1 MLSDNIKILRK
12 KKGYSQETLAEQLH
26 VVRQTISKWEKGISV
41 PDAVMLDRM
50 AELFE
55 VPVSV
60 LLGGGLEVEEE
71 QPSEL
76 NEIAQQLAVLNDQLV
91 QQAVRR
97 RKVIRYAFVGVFAAI
112 FVLIGAAIGLRVYTE
127 SQLRDEA
134 SLRTVRYECTL
145 DGESYVYEASYNSQ
159 YQILYEGGDAWISNH
174 VRPEQYEDVNVLS
187 AQMQDYFEEKGGT
200 CTIIDKIRKS
210 FVLLYFLW
218 FWVFYLPG
226 NSSLLI

>member
-174 VRPEQYEDVNVLS
+174 VRPEQCEDANVLS

-200 CTIIDKIRKS
+200 CTIIDKN
-210 FVLLYFLW
+210 
-218 FWVFYLPG
+218 P
-226 NSSLLI
+226 

>member
-71 QPSEL
+71 QPLEL
-76 NEIAQQLAVLNDQLV
+76 YEIAQQLAVLNDQLV

-200 CTIIDKIRKS
+200 CTIIDEN
-210 FVLLYFLW
+210 
-218 FWVFYLPG
+218 P
-226 NSSLLI
+226 

>member
-97 RKVIRYAFVGVFAAI
+97 RKVIRYALGGVFAAI

-200 CTIIDKIRKS
+200 CTIIDEN
-210 FVLLYFLW
+210 
-218 FWVFYLPG
+218 P
-226 NSSLLI
+226 

>member
-26 VVRQTISKWEKGISV
+26 VVRQTISKWEKGTSV

-200 CTIIDKIRKS
+200 CTIIDEN
-210 FVLLYFLW
+210 
-218 FWVFYLPG
+218 P
-226 NSSLLI
+226 

>member
-145 DGESYVYEASYNSQ
+145 DGESYVYEASYHSQ

-200 CTIIDKIRKS
+200 CTIIDKN
-210 FVLLYFLW
+210 
-218 FWVFYLPG
+218 P
-226 NSSLLI
+226 

>member
-1 MLSDNIKILRK
+1 
-12 KKGYSQETLAEQLH
+12 
-26 VVRQTISKWEKGISV
+26 
-41 PDAVMLDRM
+41 MLDRM

-145 DGESYVYEASYNSQ
+145 DGNHMYMKLPITVSIRSCTRAAMPGFEPCAAGAVRGCECAV
-159 YQILYEGGDAWISNH
+159 GADAGLL
-174 VRPEQYEDVNVLS
+174 R
-187 AQMQDYFEEKGGT
+187 
-200 CTIIDKIRKS
+200 RKRR
-210 FVLLYFLW
+210 
-218 FWVFYLPG
+218 
-226 NSSLLI
+226 NMHDH

>member
-1 MLSDNIKILRK
+1 
-12 KKGYSQETLAEQLH
+12 
-26 VVRQTISKWEKGISV
+26 
-41 PDAVMLDRM
+41 MLDRM

-60 LLGGGLEVEEE
+60 LLGGVLEVEEE

-200 CTIIDKIRKS
+200 CTIIDEN
-210 FVLLYFLW
+210 
-218 FWVFYLPG
+218 P
-226 NSSLLI
+226 

>member
-112 FVLIGAAIGLRVYTE
+112 FVLIGLRVDTD

-200 CTIIDKIRKS
+200 CTIIDEN
-210 FVLLYFLW
+210 
-218 FWVFYLPG
+218 P
-226 NSSLLI
+226 

>member
-71 QPSEL
+71 EPSEL

-97 RKVIRYAFVGVFAAI
+97 RKVIRYAFIGVFAAI
-112 FVLIGAAIGLRVYTE
+112 FVLIGTAIGLRVYTE

-159 YQILYEGGDAWISNH
+159 FQILYEGGDAWISNH
-174 VRPEQYEDVNVLS
+174 VQPEQYEDVNVLS

-200 CTIIDKIRKS
+200 CTIIDEN
-210 FVLLYFLW
+210 
-218 FWVFYLPG
+218 P
-226 NSSLLI
+226 

>member
-134 SLRTVRYECTL
+134 SLRTVRYECML

-174 VRPEQYEDVNVLS
+174 VRPEQYEDVNVLL

-200 CTIIDKIRKS
+200 CTIIDEN
-210 FVLLYFLW
+210 
-218 FWVFYLPG
+218 P
-226 NSSLLI
+226 

>member
-1 MLSDNIKILRK
+1 
-12 KKGYSQETLAEQLH
+12 
-26 VVRQTISKWEKGISV
+26 
-41 PDAVMLDRM
+41 MLDRM

-134 SLRTVRYECTL
+134 SLRTVRYECPL

-200 CTIIDKIRKS
+200 CTIIDKN
-210 FVLLYFLW
+210 
-218 FWVFYLPG
+218 P
-226 NSSLLI
+226 

>member
-41 PDAVMLDRM
+41 PDAMMLDRM

-55 VPVSV
+55 VPMSV

-174 VRPEQYEDVNVLS
+174 VRPEQYENVNVLS

-200 CTIIDKIRKS
+200 CTIIDEN
-210 FVLLYFLW
+210 
-218 FWVFYLPG
+218 P
-226 NSSLLI
+226 

>member
-76 NEIAQQLAVLNDQLV
+76 NKIAQQLAVLNDQLV

-200 CTIIDKIRKS
+200 CTIIDEN
-210 FVLLYFLW
+210 
-218 FWVFYLPG
+218 P
-226 NSSLLI
+226 

>member
-12 KKGYSQETLAEQLH
+12 KKGYSQETMAEQLH

-60 LLGGGLEVEEE
+60 LLGGRLEVEEE

-174 VRPEQYEDVNVLS
+174 VQPEQYEDVNVLS
-187 AQMQDYFEEKGGT
+187 AQMQGYFEEKGGT
-200 CTIIDKIRKS
+200 CTIIDEN
-210 FVLLYFLW
+210 
-218 FWVFYLPG
+218 P
-226 NSSLLI
+226 

>member
-1 MLSDNIKILRK
+1 
-12 KKGYSQETLAEQLH
+12 
-26 VVRQTISKWEKGISV
+26 
-41 PDAVMLDRM
+41 MLDRM

-187 AQMQDYFEEKGGT
+187 ARFRSTRVPDGYFSGA
-200 CTIIDKIRKS
+200 IRK
-210 FVLLYFLW
+210 VTAL
-218 FWVFYLPG
+218 
-226 NSSLLI
+226 SLLAGELYNWTVLVSVSFGVMWI

>member
-159 YQILYEGGDAWISNH
+159 YQIMYEGGDAWISNN

-200 CTIIDKIRKS
+200 CTIID
-210 FVLLYFLW
+210 
-218 FWVFYLPG
+218 
-226 NSSLLI
+226 

>member
-60 LLGGGLEVEEE
+60 LLGGRLEVEEE

-159 YQILYEGGDAWISNH
+159 FQILYEGGDAWISNH

-200 CTIIDKIRKS
+200 CTIIDEN
-210 FVLLYFLW
+210 
-218 FWVFYLPG
+218 P
-226 NSSLLI
+226 

>member
-26 VVRQTISKWEKGISV
+26 VVRQTISKWEKGTSV

-174 VRPEQYEDVNVLS
+174 VQPEQYEDVNVLS

-200 CTIIDKIRKS
+200 CKIIDEN
-210 FVLLYFLW
+210 
-218 FWVFYLPG
+218 P
-226 NSSLLI
+226 

>member
-1 MLSDNIKILRK
+1 MLSDNIKMLRK
-12 KKGYSQETLAEQLH
+12 KNGYSQETLADQLH

-60 LLGGGLEVEEE
+60 LLGGGPEVEEE

-112 FVLIGAAIGLRVYTE
+112 FVLIGTAIALRVYTE
-127 SQLRDEA
+127 SKLRDEA

-145 DGESYVYEASYNSQ
+145 DGEAYVYEASYNSQ

-174 VRPEQYEDVNVLS
+174 VQPEQYEDVNVLS

-200 CTIIDKIRKS
+200 CTIIDEN
-210 FVLLYFLW
+210 
-218 FWVFYLPG
+218 P
-226 NSSLLI
+226 

>member
-50 AELFE
+50 TELFE

-71 QPSEL
+71 EPSEL

-97 RKVIRYAFVGVFAAI
+97 RKVIRYAFIGVFAAI
-112 FVLIGAAIGLRVYTE
+112 FVLIGTAIGLRVYTE

-159 YQILYEGGDAWISNH
+159 FQILYEGGDAWISNH
-174 VRPEQYEDVNVLS
+174 VQPEQYEDVNVLS

-200 CTIIDKIRKS
+200 CTIIDEN
-210 FVLLYFLW
+210 
-218 FWVFYLPG
+218 P
-226 NSSLLI
+226 

>member
-12 KKGYSQETLAEQLH
+12 KKGYSQETLTEQLH

-200 CTIIDKIRKS
+200 CTIIDEN
-210 FVLLYFLW
+210 
-218 FWVFYLPG
+218 P
-226 NSSLLI
+226 

>member
-112 FVLIGAAIGLRVYTE
+112 FVLIGTAIALRVYTE
-127 SQLRDEA
+127 SKLRDEA

-200 CTIIDKIRKS
+200 CTIIDKN
-210 FVLLYFLW
+210 
-218 FWVFYLPG
+218 P
-226 NSSLLI
+226 

>member
-26 VVRQTISKWEKGISV
+26 VVRQTISKWETGSSV

-112 FVLIGAAIGLRVYTE
+112 FVLIGAAIGLRGYTE

-174 VRPEQYEDVNVLS
+174 VQPEQYEDVNVLS

-200 CTIIDKIRKS
+200 CTIIDEN
-210 FVLLYFLW
+210 
-218 FWVFYLPG
+218 P
-226 NSSLLI
+226 

>member
-41 PDAVMLDRM
+41 SDAVMLDRM

-200 CTIIDKIRKS
+200 CTIIDEN
-210 FVLLYFLW
+210 
-218 FWVFYLPG
+218 P
-226 NSSLLI
+226 

>member
-12 KKGYSQETLAEQLH
+12 KKGYSQETL
-26 VVRQTISKWEKGISV
+26 
-41 PDAVMLDRM
+41 

-97 RKVIRYAFVGVFAAI
+97 RKVIRYAFVGVSGDRTSGVHGITAA
-112 FVLIGAAIGLRVYTE
+112 G
-127 SQLRDEA
+127 
-134 SLRTVRYECTL
+134 
-145 DGESYVYEASYNSQ
+145 
-159 YQILYEGGDAWISNH
+159 
-174 VRPEQYEDVNVLS
+174 
-187 AQMQDYFEEKGGT
+187 
-200 CTIIDKIRKS
+200 
-210 FVLLYFLW
+210 
-218 FWVFYLPG
+218 
-226 NSSLLI
+226 

>member
-76 NEIAQQLAVLNDQLV
+76 NEIAQQLTVLNDQLV

-200 CTIIDKIRKS
+200 CTIIDEN
-210 FVLLYFLW
+210 
-218 FWVFYLPG
+218 P
-226 NSSLLI
+226 

>member
-76 NEIAQQLAVLNDQLV
+76 NKIAQQLAVLNDQLV

-134 SLRTVRYECTL
+134 SLRAVRYECTL

-200 CTIIDKIRKS
+200 CTIIDEN
-210 FVLLYFLW
+210 
-218 FWVFYLPG
+218 P
-226 NSSLLI
+226 

>member
-26 VVRQTISKWEKGISV
+26 VVRQTFSTWEKGTSV
-41 PDAVMLDRM
+41 PAAVMLDRM

-200 CTIIDKIRKS
+200 CTIIDEN
-210 FVLLYFLW
+210 
-218 FWVFYLPG
+218 P
-226 NSSLLI
+226 

>member
-145 DGESYVYEASYNSQ
+145 DGELYEASYNSQ

-200 CTIIDKIRKS
+200 CTIIDKN
-210 FVLLYFLW
+210 
-218 FWVFYLPG
+218 P
-226 NSSLLI
+226 

>member
-41 PDAVMLDRM
+41 PDSVMLDRM

-55 VPVSV
+55 VPMSV

-174 VRPEQYEDVNVLS
+174 VRPEQYENVNVLS

-200 CTIIDKIRKS
+200 CTIIDEN
-210 FVLLYFLW
+210 
-218 FWVFYLPG
+218 P
-226 NSSLLI
+226 

>member
-134 SLRTVRYECTL
+134 SLRTIRYERTL

-200 CTIIDKIRKS
+200 CTIIDEN
-210 FVLLYFLW
+210 
-218 FWVFYLPG
+218 P
-226 NSSLLI
+226 

>member
-1 MLSDNIKILRK
+1 
-12 KKGYSQETLAEQLH
+12 
-26 VVRQTISKWEKGISV
+26 
-41 PDAVMLDRM
+41 MLDRM

-55 VPVSV
+55 APVSV

-145 DGESYVYEASYNSQ
+145 DGESYVNEASYNSQ

-200 CTIIDKIRKS
+200 CTIIDEN
-210 FVLLYFLW
+210 
-218 FWVFYLPG
+218 P
-226 NSSLLI
+226 

>member
-134 SLRTVRYECTL
+134 SLRTVRTL

-200 CTIIDKIRKS
+200 CTIIDEN
-210 FVLLYFLW
+210 
-218 FWVFYLPG
+218 P
-226 NSSLLI
+226 

>member
-1 MLSDNIKILRK
+1 MDENMALTPYETREILFYKTDNGDVKVEILL
-12 KKGYSQETLAEQLH
+12 YQENLWLTQA
-26 VVRQTISKWEKGISV
+26 K
-41 PDAVMLDRM
+41 M

-200 CTIIDKIRKS
+200 CTIIDEN
-210 FVLLYFLW
+210 
-218 FWVFYLPG
+218 P
-226 NSSLLI
+226 

>member
-1 MLSDNIKILRK
+1 
-12 KKGYSQETLAEQLH
+12 
-26 VVRQTISKWEKGISV
+26 
-41 PDAVMLDRM
+41 MLDRM

-134 SLRTVRYECTL
+134 SLRTVHYECTL

-200 CTIIDKIRKS
+200 CTIIDKN
-210 FVLLYFLW
+210 
-218 FWVFYLPG
+218 P
-226 NSSLLI
+226 